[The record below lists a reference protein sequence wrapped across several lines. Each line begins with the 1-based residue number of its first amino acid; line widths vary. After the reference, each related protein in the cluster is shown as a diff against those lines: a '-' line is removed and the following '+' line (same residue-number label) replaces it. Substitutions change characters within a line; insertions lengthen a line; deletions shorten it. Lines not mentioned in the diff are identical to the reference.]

1 MSFIDHHE
9 LPHST
14 VLSIYVE
21 RDTIWV
27 DPDYQR
33 QGDVW
38 PLEKKQLLIDSII
51 NRYDIPKLYFHKL
64 ERELSKKK
72 RKTYSVIDGRQRL
85 EAIFGF
91 LDGEYP
97 LSSDFEYIPDNTVE
111 AAGFTY
117 EDLAKKYPRL
127 KQRFE
132 AFTLPITVVE
142 TDDLELIEE
151 MFSRLNEAVPLNAA
165 EKRNAIGGDM
175 ARAITELTGLVFF
188 KKKVRFSDVRYRHR
202 EVAARLLF
210 VEQSVIDNK
219 LIDTK
224 KPFLDEMTRNFKNGR
239 KKEVTQLAKAVG
251 EITEL
256 MSKIF
261 VAKDI
266 LLAAQAVTPV
276 YYLLF
281 REAAIQGLTPQ
292 LTREQ
297 FIDFNAK
304 RQNNRAMA
312 EIDITKADF
321 ELLEFDRMSQQGTND
336 ASSIRE
342 RLRILAK
349 HLQIKILSDF

>member
-1 MSFIDHHE
+1 MSYIDHHE

-21 RDTIWV
+21 RESIWV

-64 ERELSKKK
+64 DRDSAKKK
-72 RKTYSVIDGRQRL
+72 RKQYAVIDGRQRL

-91 LDGEYP
+91 MDGEFP
-97 LSSDFEYIPDNTVE
+97 LAKDFEYIADESIE
-111 AAGFTY
+111 AGGLTY
-117 EDLAKKYPRL
+117 EDLAKKLPRI
-127 KQRFE
+127 KQRFD
-132 AFTLPITVVE
+132 AFTLPITVIE

-175 ARAITELTGLVFF
+175 AKAIIDLSNQLFF
-188 KKKVRFSDVRYRHR
+188 TKKVRFSDVRYRHR

-210 VEQSVIDNK
+210 VEISVKSNK

-224 KPFLDEMTRNFKNGR
+224 KPFLDEMVRTYKSG
-239 KKEVTQLAKAVG
+239 KKREVTS
-251 EITEL
+251 I
-256 MSKIF
+256 SKT
-261 VAKDI
+261 VATVAESMARVFTGKDI
-266 LLAAQAVTPV
+266 LLAAQAVIPV

-281 REAAIQGLTPQ
+281 REAASQGKIDII
-292 LTREQ
+292 TRQ
-297 FIDFNAK
+297 KLVKFNEN
-304 RQNNRAMA
+304 RQQNRVLA
-312 EIDITKADF
+312 EADITKANF

-349 HLQIKILSDF
+349 FIGIKINSDF

>member
-1 MSFIDHHE
+1 VSFIDHHE

-64 ERELSKKK
+64 DRELAKKK
-72 RKTYSVIDGRQRL
+72 KKSYSVIDGRQRL

-91 LDGEYP
+91 LDGEFS
-97 LSSDFEYIPDNTVE
+97 LSEDFEYIPDDSVQ

-175 ARAITELTGLVFF
+175 AKAITELTKTVFF
-188 KKKVRFSDVRYRHR
+188 SKKVRFSDARYRHR
-202 EVAARLLF
+202 EVAARLFFL
-210 VEQSVIDNK
+210 ELSVIENR
-219 LIDTK
+219 LVDTK
-224 KPFLDEMTRNFKNGR
+224 KPFLDEMAKNYKMGR
-239 KKEVTQLAKAVG
+239 KKEVNMLSSYVG
-251 EITEL
+251 ETTEL
-256 MSKIF
+256 MAKIF
-261 VAKDI
+261 TAKDT
-266 LLAAQAVTPV
+266 LLAAQAVIPV

-281 REAAIQGLTPQ
+281 REAKLQNTLNLLSRQQFLT
-292 LTREQ
+292 
-297 FIDFNAK
+297 FNTK
-304 RQNNRAMA
+304 RQKNRTLA
-312 EIDITKADF
+312 ESDITKADF

-336 ASSIRE
+336 AGSIRE

-349 HLQIKILSDF
+349 HLKIKIMSDF

>member
-21 RDTIWV
+21 KDTIWV

-64 ERELSKKK
+64 DREAATRKKK
-72 RKTYSVIDGRQRL
+72 SYSVIDGRQRL

-91 LDGEYP
+91 LDGDYA
-97 LSSDFEYIPDNTVE
+97 LSDDFEYIPDLSVQ
-111 AAGFTY
+111 ASGFTY

-127 KQRFE
+127 KQRLD

-175 ARAITELTGLVFF
+175 SKAITTLSKSSFF
-188 KKKVRFSDVRYRHR
+188 AKKLRFSDVRYRHR

-210 VEQSVIDNK
+210 IEHSVRANK

-224 KPFLDEMTRNFKNGR
+224 KPFLDDMTRNFKTGK
-239 KKEVTQLAKAVG
+239 KKEVTNLSASVEAT
-251 EITEL
+251 IASMTNL
-256 MSKIF
+256 F
-261 VAKDI
+261 TDKDP
-266 LLAAQAVTPV
+266 LLTAQAVVPV
-276 YYLLF
+276 YFLLF
-281 REAAIQGLTPQ
+281 REAILQNKKNTLDRRKFLA
-292 LTREQ
+292 
-297 FIDFNAK
+297 FNKK
-304 RQNNRAMA
+304 RQDNRLMA

-342 RLRILAK
+342 RLRIIAK
-349 HLQIKILSDF
+349 YLKLKILSEF